1 MTEFVRA
8 KDPETGHEVTV
19 TRKFAE
25 GYKLEVLDKD
35 AVDANGR
42 PLAAKPKVNLAP
54 AADKTTTKAAMRQN
68 GDESK

>member
-8 KDPETGHEVTV
+8 KDPKTGHEVSV
-19 TRKFAE
+19 TRQFAE

-42 PLAAKPKVNLAP
+42 PLPAKPNVELPKVAQP
-54 AADKTTTKAAMRQN
+54 ADDNKEGGKTR
-68 GDESK
+68 